1 MSPQVAAKSAAG
13 QEGGGAAEKERLV
26 LNPVGVAHTPYKK
39 QGDAPRQG
47 YLSDAVCILELFPGY
62 EPGLKDVEKTSHLIV
77 LYWCHK
83 ADRNKLQTRTPF
95 GETIRGVFVT
105 RSPSRPNPIAV
116 CVAELLEVDG
126 NRLKVRGLDAL
137 DGSPLLDIKPY
148 YPSNDAVCDAWLEL
162 PEK

>member
-1 MSPQVAAKSAAG
+1 MSPQVAARFDTG
-13 QEGGGAAEKERLV
+13 QEGGGAAEKEQMV
-26 LNPVGVAHTPYKK
+26 LSPVGVIRTPYKK

-47 YLSDAVCILELFPGY
+47 YLSDAVCTLELFSGY
-62 EPGLKDVEKTSHLIV
+62 EPGLKDVEKASHLIV

-95 GETIRGVFVT
+95 GETIRGVFAT

-126 NRLKVRGLDAL
+126 KRLKVRGLDAL